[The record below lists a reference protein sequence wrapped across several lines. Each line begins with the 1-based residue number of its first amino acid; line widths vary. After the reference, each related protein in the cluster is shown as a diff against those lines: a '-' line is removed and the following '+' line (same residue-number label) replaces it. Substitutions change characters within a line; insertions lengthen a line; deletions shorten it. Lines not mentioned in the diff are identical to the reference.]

1 MIKKENFAKAYKEI
15 SVIIDYLN
23 EDDKSKIPQ
32 EFVEMI
38 EAKMDKDYVF
48 NYDAT
53 KDLSE
58 QDVLRETLSI
68 LAYIYVNYIG
78 EYNEVKEIKSQFQ
91 KDIIE
96 HEMAKK
102 ALYEKNNQN
111 NGINSINNKLNN
123 RDTNANVKTNTT
135 NPANKV
141 DSNKFEQEV
150 SLIDSKQDKWYSKIV
165 SFFRNIFK

>member
-15 SVIIDYLN
+15 FVIIDHLN
-23 EDDKSKIPQ
+23 EDEKSKIPQ
-32 EFVEMI
+32 EFIEMI
-38 EAKMDKDYVF
+38 EDKMDKDYVF

-53 KDLSE
+53 RDLSE
-58 QDVLRETLSI
+58 QDVSRETLSI

-96 HEMAKK
+96 HEIAKK

-111 NGINSINNKLNN
+111 NALNN
-123 RDTNANVKTNTT
+123 FNKAKSQENY
-135 NPANKV
+135 KV
-141 DSNKFEQEV
+141 DSNKFEEEV

-165 SFFRNIFK
+165 SFFKNIFK